1 MIRSNKFWME
11 SEISRRCS
19 RRHRSHHKPPLL
31 VLLSTITLSPGNK
44 LKGAS
49 VRLVFMKFWAICL
62 QGLSFESSMPLESHS
77 FEAKCLV
84 AAFHMA
90 SWWQFLVSRYRSFL
104 ARARSSV
111 SWNICSLYGYDE
123 NLKVSL
129 FFSESSLI
137 CQLKHMF
144 IIQIRRKCFGG
155 TRDATC
161 PHTATSR
168 HQ

>member
-1 MIRSNKFWME
+1 ME
-11 SEISRRCS
+11 SEILHRWSW
-19 RRHRSHHKPPLL
+19 RHWSHHKPPLL

-62 QGLSFESSMPLESHS
+62 QGLSFESCMPLESHL

-104 ARARSSV
+104 ARAHSSV
-111 SWNICSLYGYDE
+111 SWNRNICSLYGYEE

-129 FFSESSLI
+129 FFSKSLLI

-144 IIQIRRKCFGG
+144 IIQIWGKSFGG

-161 PHTATSR
+161 PHTATCR